1 MFKKFVFLAV
11 LAAVPAAAAEPIAE
25 LKTPGALF
33 GVRENV
39 QNMDLSPSGGK
50 IVYISPGPGRTS
62 FAYVVDLSEGKPR
75 AVIHSNGT
83 PERLHWCKFVTDDRL
98 ICRVSAALNYG
109 GTLAGFQRL
118 FAMDADGRNVKE
130 LGQRRTAED
139 MRANQFSAA
148 VLDWLPGENGSVL
161 MLRDRIARAPTET
174 ITPMAFSTADGLAV
188 ERIDT
193 RTLKATMV
201 ERPDK
206 KVSGYLTDG
215 RGKVRLKF
223 LPEIRGDQ
231 VTSKTNIL
239 YRRAGSDAWQPL
251 GFYDDEGGLGIYPLA
266 VDATIDAAYVL
277 KKLNGRDALFRIKL
291 DGSGTE
297 EMVYANPRVDVDDV
311 VRSSRGDRVIGVT
324 FAEERR
330 HVVYFD
336 QEFAALARSLAKALP
351 SLPLIDFV
359 GASLDGQKLLI
370 HAGSDSDPGRYLL
383 FDRAKKTLAEITP
396 DRPSLS
402 GTKLASVRPIT
413 YAAADG
419 TRIPGYLT
427 LPPGKPA
434 KGLPAVVLPHGG
446 PSARDEWGFDWL
458 AQYLA
463 NQGYA
468 VLQPNFRGSAGFG
481 DAWLRQNG
489 FRDWRTSIGDV
500 VDGGKWLVSEGIA
513 DAGKLAIV
521 GWSYGGYA
529 ALQSGVV
536 APNQFKAIVAVAPVT
551 DLQLLKEDARDYTNR
566 RAVERFVG
574 TGPHVTEGSP
584 LRNVSRI
591 SAPVLLFHGTKDLNV
606 NVGHSEK
613 MDRALRQAGKQ
624 SELVVYEGLEHDLA
638 DSNARAQ
645 MLDRIGAHLKKAI
658 GP

>member
-1 MFKKFVFLAV
+1 MFKKFVFLAA
-11 LAAVPAAAAEPIAE
+11 LAAAPAALAQPIAE
-25 LKTPGALF
+25 LKTAGALF

-39 QNMDLSPSGGK
+39 QNMDLSPDGNK
-50 IVYISPGPGRTS
+50 VVYIAPGPGRTS
-62 FAYVVDLSEGKPR
+62 FAYVVDLNEGQPR
-75 AVIHSNGT
+75 AVIQSNGA
-83 PERLHWCKFVTDDRL
+83 PERLHWCKFVTNDRL
-98 ICRVSAALNYG
+98 ICRVSAAINQE

-118 FAMDADGRNVKE
+118 FAMDSDGRNVKE
-130 LGQRRTAED
+130 LGQRQTGDETRL
-139 MRANQFSAA
+139 NQFSAA

-161 MLRDRIARAPTET
+161 MLRDRIARSRSDTV
-174 ITPMAFSTADGLAV
+174 TPLAFSSADGLTV

-193 RTLKATMV
+193 RTLKTSVV
-201 ERPDK
+201 EKADK
-206 KVSGYLTDG
+206 KVSGYLSDG
-215 RGKVRLKF
+215 RGKVRIKF
-223 LPEIRGDQ
+223 VPEIRGDQ
-231 VTSKTNIL
+231 YTSKTNFL
-239 YRRAGSDAWQPL
+239 FRRAGSDAWHPL
-251 GFYDDEGGLGIYPLA
+251 GSYDDEGGFGLYPLA

-277 KKLNGRDALFRIKL
+277 KKLNGRDALYRIKL
-291 DGSGTE
+291 DGSNQE
-297 EMVYANPRVDVDDV
+297 ELVYANERVDVDGV

-324 FAEERR
+324 YAEERR

-351 SLPLIDFV
+351 KLPLIDFV
-359 GASLDGQKLLI
+359 GSSLDGQKLLL
-370 HAGSDSDPGRYLL
+370 HAGSDSDAGRYLL
-383 FDRAKKTLAEITP
+383 FDRSKKTLAEVTP
-396 DRPSLS
+396 DRPGLA
-402 GTKLASVRPIT
+402 GTQLASVRPIT

-419 TRIPGYLT
+419 TKIPGYLT
-427 LPPGKPA
+427 LPPGRTA

-463 NQGYA
+463 NQGFA

-513 DAGKLAIV
+513 DPGKLAIV

-536 APNQFKAIVAVAPVT
+536 APAQFKAIVAIAPVA
-551 DLQLLKEDARDYTNR
+551 DLQLLKEDAKWYTSR

-574 TGPHVTEGSP
+574 NGPHVTEGSP
-584 LRNVSRI
+584 MRNVSRI
-591 SAPVLLFHGTKDLNV
+591 TAPVLLFHGTKDLNV

-613 MDRALRQAGKQ
+613 MNKALRDAGKP
-624 SELVVYEGLEHDLA
+624 SELVIYDGLEHDLA

-645 MLDRIGAHLKKAI
+645 MLDRIGAFLKKAV
-658 GP
+658 GQ

>member
-1 MFKKFVFLAV
+1 MLKKFIFLAA
-11 LAAVPAAAAEPIAE
+11 LAAAPATAAEPIAE
-25 LKTPGALF
+25 LKTAGALF

-39 QNMDLSPSGGK
+39 QNMDLSPDGSK
-50 IVYISPGPGRTS
+50 VVYIAPGPGRTS
-62 FAYVVDLSEGKPR
+62 FAYVVDLNAGQPR
-75 AVIHSNGT
+75 AVIQSNGA
-83 PERLHWCKFVTDDRL
+83 PERLHWCKFVTNERL
-98 ICRVSAALNYG
+98 ICRVSAVINQQ
-109 GTLAGFQRL
+109 GTLAGVRRL

-130 LGQRRTAED
+130 LSQRQTGED
-139 MRANQFSAA
+139 TRLNQFGAA

-161 MLRDRIARAPTET
+161 MLRDRIARAPTDT
-174 ITPMAFSTADGLAV
+174 ITPMAFSKANGLAV

-193 RTLKATMV
+193 RTLKSSII
-201 ERPDK
+201 EKPDNNA
-206 KVSGYLTDG
+206 SGYLTDG
-215 RGKVRLKF
+215 RGKVRIKF
-223 LPEIRGDQ
+223 VPEVRGDQ
-231 VTSKTNIL
+231 YTSRTNIL
-239 YRRAGSDAWQPL
+239 FRRAGSDAWQPL
-251 GFYDDEGGLGIYPLA
+251 GFYDDEGGSGIYPLA

-277 KKLNGRDALFRIKL
+277 NKLNGRDALYRIGL
-291 DGSGTE
+291 DGSNKE
-297 EMVYANPRVDVDDV
+297 EMVYANERVDVDGV

-336 QEFAALARSLAKALP
+336 PEYAALAGSIAKALP
-351 SLPLIDFV
+351 KLPLIDFA
-359 GASLDGQKLLI
+359 GSSLDGQKLLI

-383 FDRAKKTLAEITP
+383 FDRTNKTLAEVTP
-396 DRPSLS
+396 DRPGLAA
-402 GTKLASVRPIT
+402 TPLASVRPIT

-427 LPPGKPA
+427 LPPGRLA

-489 FRDWRTSIGDV
+489 FRDWRTSVGDV
-500 VDGGKWLVSEGIA
+500 VEGGKWLVSEGIA
-513 DAGKLAIV
+513 DPAKLAIV

-574 TGPHVTEGSP
+574 SGPHVTEGSP

-591 SAPVLLFHGTKDLNV
+591 AAPVLLFHGTKDLNV
-606 NVGHSEK
+606 NVGHSQK
-613 MDRALRQAGKQ
+613 MDKALRDAGKQ

-645 MLDRIGAHLKKAI
+645 MLDRIGAFLKQAI
-658 GP
+658 GQ